1 MRSLPLRLSF
11 ALLLAFGAMA
21 GAHAQSKPANAGETA
36 ILPIW
41 NNASGKVEAALY
53 LEPTSGDTATG
64 ARWHFGKY
72 TLDTTVGLGAGDSL
86 ALLCD
91 RKTGISSAI
100 GSLTENCFV
109 GSLGN
114 QYDSASKHANAGA
127 VLNRG
132 GTRLGITG
140 GTGRDMLP
148 GWLMANGMNN
158 TKLEQNDLTLF
169 AEKSIGRNGVVSIG
183 GTTAK
188 ARLVPVADL
197 PAGLTDRWNTKSLTV
212 GGGVGAFSANIIGRV
227 VDVPGRSG
235 KWEGLGLGVTWRTP
249 WSGQLTVGA
258 ENVVT
263 RGKNPFSPG
272 NGTTDDDGTVPYV
285 RYEQDL

>member
-1 MRSLPLRLSF
+1 MRSLLRLPF
-11 ALLLAFGAMA
+11 ALLLAFGASM
-21 GAHAQSKPANAGETA
+21 GAYAQSKPTNPADTA

-41 NNASGKVEAALY
+41 NHASGKVEAALY
-53 LEPTSGDTATG
+53 LEPTGDTATG

-72 TLDTTVGLGAGDSL
+72 TLDTVVGLGAGDSL

-100 GSLTENCFV
+100 GSLTGNCFV
-109 GSLGN
+109 GSLGST
-114 QYDSASKHANAGA
+114 YDNPSKHANIGA
-127 VLNRG
+127 VLKRG
-132 GTRLGITG
+132 DIRLGVSSG
-140 GTGRDMLP
+140 AGRDTLP
-148 GWLMANGMNN
+148 GWLLASGASSAR
-158 TKLEQNDLTLF
+158 LEQNDLTLF
-169 AEKSIGRNGVVSIG
+169 AEKSIGRDGVVSIG

-188 ARLVPVADL
+188 ARLVPAADL
-197 PAGLTDRWNTKSLTV
+197 PAGLADRWNTSSLSL
-212 GGGVGAFSANIIGRV
+212 GGGIGAFSANIVGRV
-227 VDVPGRSG
+227 VDVPGSSG

-263 RGKNPFSPG
+263 RGKNPFSPSDSTR
-272 NGTTDDDGTVPYV
+272 NDDGTVPYV

>member
-1 MRSLPLRLSF
+1 MQSLLKLPF
-11 ALLLAFGAMA
+11 ALLLALAA
-21 GAHAQSKPANAGETA
+21 SAAAHAQSRPANDAETA

-53 LEPTSGDTATG
+53 LEPTGDTSTG

-72 TLDTTVGLGAGDSL
+72 TLDTKVGLGAGESL

-100 GSLTENCFV
+100 GSLTENCFI
-109 GSLGN
+109 GALDN
-114 QYDSASKHANAGA
+114 QYSTPSKRANAGII
-127 VLNRG
+127 LNRG
-132 GTRLGITG
+132 GTRLGLTG
-140 GTGRDMLP
+140 GTARDTLP
-148 GWLMANGMNN
+148 GWLVASGMNN
-158 TKLEQNDLTLF
+158 TQLEQNDLTLF

-188 ARLVPVADL
+188 ARLVPAADL
-197 PAGLTDRWNTKSLTV
+197 PAGLTDRWNTKSLSV

-227 VDVPGRSG
+227 VDVPGRAEN
-235 KWEGLGLGVTWRTP
+235 WEGLGLGVTWRTP

-263 RGKNPFSPG
+263 RGKNPFSPS
-272 NGTTDDDGTVPYV
+272 NTSNDDGTVPYV

>member
-1 MRSLPLRLSF
+1 MRSFLLRLPF
-11 ALLLAFGAMA
+11 AFLLALGASA
-21 GAHAQSKPANAGETA
+21 GAYAQSKPANPSDTA

-53 LEPTSGDTATG
+53 LEPTGDTATG

-72 TLDTTVGLGAGDSL
+72 TLDTMVGLGAGDSL

-114 QYDSASKHANAGA
+114 QYDSASKRANVGA

-132 GTRLGITG
+132 GAKLGITS
-140 GTGRDMLP
+140 GTGRDTLP

-158 TKLEQNDLTLF
+158 TKLEQNDLSLF

-188 ARLVPVADL
+188 ARLVPAADL
-197 PAGLTDRWNTKSLTV
+197 PAGLTDRWNTKTLSV

-263 RGKNPFSPG
+263 RGKNPFSPS
-272 NGTTDDDGTVPYV
+272 NSTASDDGTVPYV

>member
-1 MRSLPLRLSF
+1 MRSLLLRLPF
-11 ALLLAFGAMA
+11 ALLLAIGASA
-21 GAHAQSKPANAGETA
+21 GAHAQSNPADPAETA

-41 NNASGKVEAALY
+41 NNASGKVEAVLY
-53 LEPTSGDTATG
+53 LEPTGDTATG

-72 TLDTTVGLGAGDSL
+72 SLDTKIGLGAGDSL

-109 GSLGN
+109 GALDN
-114 QYDSASKHANAGA
+114 QYGSPSRRVSAGA

-132 GTRLGITG
+132 GTRLGVSG
-140 GTGRDMLP
+140 GSGRDTLP
-148 GWLMANGMNN
+148 GWLIAGGMNN
-158 TKLEQNDLTLF
+158 TQLEQNDLTLF

-183 GTTAK
+183 GTTAR
-188 ARLVPVADL
+188 ARLVPAADL
-197 PAGLTDRWNTKSLTV
+197 PADLTDRWNTTSLSI

-263 RGKNPFSPG
+263 RGKNPFSPSNG
-272 NGTTDDDGTVPYV
+272 NDDDGTVPYV

>member
-1 MRSLPLRLSF
+1 MRSLLLRLPF
-11 ALLLAFGAMA
+11 ALLLALGASA
-21 GAHAQSKPANAGETA
+21 GAYAQSKPANPSDTA

-53 LEPTSGDTATG
+53 LEPTGDTATG

-72 TLDTTVGLGAGDSL
+72 TLDTMVGLGAGDSL

-114 QYDSASKHANAGA
+114 QYDSPSKRANIGA

-132 GTRLGITG
+132 GTKLGITSG
-140 GTGRDMLP
+140 AGRDTLP

-188 ARLVPVADL
+188 ARLVPAADL
-197 PAGLTDRWNTKSLTV
+197 PAGLTDRWNTKSLSV

-263 RGKNPFSPG
+263 RGKNPFSP
-272 NGTTDDDGTVPYV
+272 NNSTENDDGTVPYV